1 MHIHELMDSRI
12 STVSANDY
20 AAEALRVMAS
30 RNLSWSF
37 VLDRNQVVGMIQAK
51 DLSRL
56 SDELLKE
63 CDVREYVNTSLIT
76 IHIETDLNEAE
87 RLLRRSGHPF
97 LGIIKNDLPIGILTQ
112 EAIIRSGITQLE
124 LALAQPNRQRLAC

>member
-37 VLDRNQVVGMIQAK
+37 VLDRNQIAGIIRAK
-51 DLSRL
+51 DLARL
-56 SDELLKE
+56 SDALLKE
-63 CDVREYVNTSLIT
+63 RDVREYVITSLVT
-76 IHIETDLNEAE
+76 VNIEADLNEAE
-87 RLLRRSGHPF
+87 RLLRRSGQHF
-97 LGIIKNDLPIGILTQ
+97 LGIIKGNLPVGILTQ
-112 EAIIRSGITQLE
+112 GALTQFGK
-124 LALAQPNRQRLAC
+124 QRLAC

>member
-37 VLDRNQVVGMIQAK
+37 VLDRNQVVGMVHAK

-56 SDELLKE
+56 SDGVLKE

-76 IHIETDLNEAE
+76 IHIETDINEAE
-87 RLLRRSGHPF
+87 RLLRRSGHAF
-97 LGIIKNDLPIGILTQ
+97 LGIVKNDLPIGILTQ
-112 EAIIRSGITQLE
+112 EAIIRAGMTQLE
-124 LALAQPNRQRLAC
+124 LALALPNRQLLAC